1 MTAASQPVFY
11 DARLSPYRSL
21 PPRGFALVMLV
32 LGGASFIMS
41 VGCVAIGAWPITGFF
56 GLDVALVYVAFRASY
71 HSARKTEHLR
81 LTRDE
86 MTVERIGVR
95 GDRRSWRFEPVW
107 LRLVFEEPDE
117 DSNRLYLAS
126 HGKTLSIGS
135 FLAPTERKQLYLDLK
150 HALGR
155 WRASLSGR

>member
-1 MTAASQPVFY
+1 MSAASQSVFY
-11 DARLSPYRSL
+11 DARLQPYRSL

-32 LGGASFIMS
+32 LGGASFILS
-41 VGCVAIGAWPITGFF
+41 VGCVLMGAWPITGFF

-71 HSARKTEHLR
+71 RSAHKTEHLR
-81 LTRDE
+81 LTQE
-86 MTVERIGVR
+86 AMTVERVGVR
-95 GDRRSWRFEPVW
+95 GDRRAWRFEPAW

-135 FLAPTERKQLYLDLK
+135 FLAPAERKKLYADLK
-150 HALGR
+150 RALAS
-155 WRASLSGR
+155 WRAALVGR

>member
-1 MTAASQPVFY
+1 MTAASSPVFY

-32 LGGASFIMS
+32 LGAASFIMS
-41 VGCVAIGAWPITGFF
+41 VGCVLIGAWPIIGFF

-71 HSARKTEHLR
+71 RSARKTEHLR
-81 LTRDE
+81 LTQDE

-95 GDRRSWRFEPVW
+95 GDRRSWRFEPFW

-126 HGKTLSIGS
+126 HGKTLSIGG
-135 FLAPTERKQLYLDLK
+135 FLAPTERKKLYHDLK

>member
-1 MTAASQPVFY
+1 MRAVSSPVFY

-32 LGGASFIMS
+32 LGAASFIMS
-41 VGCVAIGAWPITGFF
+41 VGCVMMGAWPVTGFF

-71 HSARKTEHLR
+71 RSARKTEHLR
-81 LTRDE
+81 LTQKE

-126 HGKTLSIGS
+126 HGKTLSIGA
-135 FLAPTERKQLYLDLK
+135 FLAPAERKKLYLDLK
-150 HALGR
+150 RALAR
-155 WRASLSGR
+155 WRAALSGR

>member
-11 DARLSPYRSL
+11 DARLQPFRSL

-32 LGGASFIMS
+32 LGGASFILS
-41 VGCVAIGAWPITGFF
+41 VGCVVLGAWPITGFF

-71 HSARKTEHLR
+71 RSARKTEHLR
-81 LTRDE
+81 LTQDE

-95 GDRRSWRFEPVW
+95 GDRRAWRFEPFW
-107 LRLVFEEPDE
+107 LRLIFEEPDE

-135 FLAPTERKQLYLDLK
+135 FLAPTERKKLYLDLK
-150 HALGR
+150 HAFAR
-155 WRASLSGR
+155 WRASLAGR